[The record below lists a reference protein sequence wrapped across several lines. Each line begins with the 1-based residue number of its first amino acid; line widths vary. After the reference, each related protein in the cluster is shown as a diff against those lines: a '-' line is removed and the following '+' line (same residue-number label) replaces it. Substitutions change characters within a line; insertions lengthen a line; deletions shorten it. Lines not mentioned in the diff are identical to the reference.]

1 MKSDYANFADIQPV
15 VADRESVAVSLAE
28 SLALFRALY
37 ERRQELIREAE
48 LIRQALKGWVN

>member
-15 VADRESVAVSLAE
+15 VEDRDSVAISLAE
-28 SLALFRALY
+28 SFAWVRALH